1 MLSLLLKF
9 LLSVKKKSPTQKGKK
24 IIKKKVQLKS
34 DKKNRTGKTGP
45 KKRTKKSRVRKK
57 RWTKK
62 ENYQKPYFLIWY
74 ILENKCRALQR
85 VKTFR

>member
-1 MLSLLLKF
+1 MTTVEKKLLEARA
-9 LLSVKKKSPTQKGKK
+9 KKN
-24 IIKKKVQLKS
+24 
-34 DKKNRTGKTGP
+34 NRTGKTGP
-45 KKRTKKSRVRKK
+45 KKRTKKPRMRKK

-62 ENYQKPYFLIWY
+62 ENYRKPYFLIWY